1 MVPARGILC
10 AFAAGMIGASL
21 YAVEKTPVFDK
32 GEKDDFEKGVV
43 YKTEKKIKPSNKP
56 DTKTIKAI
64 SYHVKNLKDP
74 DPEVRQSSAEM
85 LGILGAYI
93 ATPDLID
100 VLRPEREEKVMVA
113 LSAHGALVRI
123 TGKNFGYKNYEEWMR
138 WWAANKE
145 EFIKKA
151 ETGTPEKDKI
161 AAVSANTIGLELMRR
176 GEFSSAQ
183 GQFLSAVDK
192 DPSVPDYK
200 NNLGLAL
207 MEQGRGLDA
216 MVYFEETI
224 GQNPEL
230 PQPYMNIGHVYSR
243 MNKSIEAQTW
253 YKKAMEVDKNG
264 RLWEPFWML
273 GREFMKRAEWGM
285 AYEYL
290 DQARVKAEKNRHY
303 EVKLYKDL
311 AITHFGLDQYHSS
324 WKEIKNVQ
332 TLGFDCDPGFVAKV
346 RKALVERGIDPDA
359 EDKKARTVA
368 NSVDGEDQV
377 ETSVKK

>member
-1 MVPARGILC
+1 MVLTRDLAC
-10 AFAAGMIGASL
+10 AFAAGLFAAS
-21 YAVEKTPVFDK
+21 AFAETTTPVFDR
-32 GEKDDFEKGVV
+32 GEKDDLEKGIV
-43 YKTEKKIKPSNKP
+43 YKQRKESKKSNKP
-56 DTKTIKAI
+56 DTRTIKAI
-64 SYHVKNLKDP
+64 TYHIKNLKDP

-85 LGILGAYI
+85 LGILGAYT

-100 VLRPEREEKVMVA
+100 VLRPAREDKLMVM

-123 TGKNFGYKNYEEWMR
+123 TGKNFGYKNYDEWMR
-138 WWAANKE
+138 WWAGNKE
-145 EFIKKA
+145 EFLKKA

-161 AAVSANTIGLELMRR
+161 AAVSANTLGLEMMRR
-176 GEFSSAQ
+176 GEHGAAQ
-183 GQFLSAVDK
+183 GQFLIAVDK

-200 NNLGLAL
+200 NNLGLAM
-207 MEQGRGLDA
+207 MEQGRVMDA

-224 GQNPEL
+224 GQSPEL
-230 PQPYMNIGHVYSR
+230 PQPYMNIGHCYSR
-243 MNKSIEAQTW
+243 MNKSIEAQSW
-253 YKKAMEVDKNG
+253 FKKAMEIDKDG

-273 GREFMKRAEWGM
+273 GREYMKRADWSL

-311 AITHFGLDQYHSS
+311 AITHFGLDQYHSA

-346 RKALVERGIDPDA
+346 RKALKDQGVDPDA
-359 EDKKARTVA
+359 EDKKARA
-368 NSVDGEDQV
+368 NLNGPIEEQF
-377 ETSVKK
+377 ETVKK